1 MEVTMS
7 KADDGLTTSANPTP
21 TRRGIPSGT
30 TRLAG
35 AAVLGYA
42 TLHPAE
48 ALAAVTHMAPANE
61 NKHADLT
68 EARRLVAAL
77 NAADDKI
84 SAASDAHDSIAEE
97 AAEAERSRLDDQLS
111 DLSAKLAKSPPKTRL
126 DLVTLAEIAGYR
138 MLWKRPCNSWETVRE
153 RLSEGMCDDDRALLA
168 LTLSVL
174 WLADHREAGN
184 IADLVS

>member
-1 MEVTMS
+1 MS
-7 KADDGLTTSANPTP
+7 KADDALTTSANPTP
-21 TRRGIPSGT
+21 TRRSILSQT
-30 TRLAG
+30 ARLAG

-48 ALAAVTHMAPANE
+48 ALATVSQMAAANE
-61 NKHADLT
+61 NEHADLA

-84 SAASDAHDSIAEE
+84 SAASEAHDADAEE
-97 AAEAERSRLDDQLS
+97 AAEAERAELDDQLAA
-111 DLSAKLAKSPPKTRL
+111 LSAKLAASPPRTQL

-138 MLWKRPCNSWETVRE
+138 MLWKRPRNGWDAVRE

-168 LTLSVL
+168 LTLAVL
-174 WLADHREAGN
+174 WLADHREGQL
-184 IADLVS
+184 ADLVS